1 MPCSYWG
8 TCNCLLTALPAS
20 LWPITT
26 HSHKSV
32 ISNKPIWSCPLS
44 TSKAPH
50 HLWDEVQ
57 MSSYV
62 KLSYPYPHPHN
73 RCIYTYITMLH
84 VSFLFT
90 YLWFSEFF
98 LLSHFQAVNKR
109 KICCPI
115 ICLDSSYITP
125 RVNSNTVISKKTSMI
140 SWYVAPSLPSLTDV
154 ASLSQY
160 SQSLHKP
167 ITALAT
173 PFGRPLAFDRYKTWT
188 KSQH

>member
-1 MPCSYWG
+1 MVLPPSSSVWESLIWLYWRGPSHFPSILRELLQQLASSLPINMPCLYWG

-73 RCIYTYITMLH
+73 RCVHTYITMLH

-98 LLSHFQAVNKR
+98 LLSHFQAVNKL
-109 KICCPI
+109 KNM
-115 ICLDSSYITP
+115 LSYYLF
-125 RVNSNTVISKKTSMI
+125 R
-140 SWYVAPSLPSLTDV
+140 
-154 ASLSQY
+154 
-160 SQSLHKP
+160 
-167 ITALAT
+167 
-173 PFGRPLAFDRYKTWT
+173 
-188 KSQH
+188 